1 LSVPFSG
8 TSHSTH
14 SGTEESIQNDIPY
27 LIGTSCLYFI
37 RRTENKQCPP
47 LIPTL
52 TGGDFPAGKLKSLSA
67 ICVSSPL
74 FLTKCFELVLH
85 NTFLLL
91 SSPNTT
97 FVSIFPGQLLSSRNN
112 TCFCSYKALGLSM
125 SGLCLIRTS

>member
-37 RRTENKQCPP
+37 GRTENKQCPP

-52 TGGDFPAGKLKSLSA
+52 TGGDFPAGKLKRERAKDESERKKLG
-67 ICVSSPL
+67 
-74 FLTKCFELVLH
+74 KE
-85 NTFLLL
+85 
-91 SSPNTT
+91 
-97 FVSIFPGQLLSSRNN
+97 SR
-112 TCFCSYKALGLSM
+112 
-125 SGLCLIRTS
+125 IVI